1 MDAAQHEKHKAKKD
15 PENAHGHRVKQET
28 ATAAA
33 AGAAV
38 FAIHERHEKKDAKKQ
53 QGEN

>member
-1 MDAAQHEKHKAKKD
+1 MDVEQHEKHKAKKD
-15 PENAHGHRVKQET
+15 PENSHGHRVKQEV

-38 FAIHERHEKKDAKKQ
+38 FALHESHEKKDAKKKNQ
-53 QGEN
+53 ES